1 MFNSNF
7 PCNSAVGHFHLA
19 SPPLTHPTALLELLK
34 YPLFVLR
41 FSFYY
46 SANAPHLGV
55 YCANIAG
62 IAGRVRG
69 GCDD

>member
-1 MFNSNF
+1 MLNSNF

-41 FSFYY
+41 FLLLLFGQCPASG
-46 SANAPHLGV
+46 SVL
-55 YCANIAG
+55 C
-62 IAGRVRG
+62 
-69 GCDD
+69 